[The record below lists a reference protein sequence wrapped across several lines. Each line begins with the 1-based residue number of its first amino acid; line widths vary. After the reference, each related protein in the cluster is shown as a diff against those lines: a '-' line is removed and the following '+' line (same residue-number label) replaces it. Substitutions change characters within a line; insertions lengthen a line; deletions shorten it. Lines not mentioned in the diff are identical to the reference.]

1 MTKEELT
8 EIITQS
14 IKDLGF
20 ARIAK
25 PAILDVFSTGEPTSF
40 DIHDKLKEF
49 ADSQGLNYQD
59 DDTDEDFFV
68 FRSSNSK

>member
-1 MTKEELT
+1 MTKDKLT

-14 IKDLGF
+14 IKELGF

-40 DIHDKLKEF
+40 DIHDRLKEF

-59 DDTDEDFFV
+59 DDDEDFFV
-68 FRSSNSK
+68 FRSSNTK